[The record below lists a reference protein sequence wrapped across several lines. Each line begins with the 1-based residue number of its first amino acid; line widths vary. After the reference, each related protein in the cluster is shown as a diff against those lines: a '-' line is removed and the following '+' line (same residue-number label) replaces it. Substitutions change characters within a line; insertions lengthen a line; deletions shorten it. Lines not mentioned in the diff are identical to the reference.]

1 MLKINS
7 NLLKCG
13 SVLPRHTN
21 SLNSALQWHTAIWL
35 WLKCFSTCA
44 PKLDYP
50 DKYNLFPYSL
60 AFLLPQQTCAPD
72 IATSTDFTAYQEKKK
87 KVRYISQ
94 VLHISNGS
102 PGLSVVLEIPSLLPS
117 HRQIR
122 SHPCPRLWRAQLKCA
137 PSDHLA
143 LVRRREGL
151 SSHLWYHCNLH
162 SCIYFRSSLKPG
174 V

>member
-21 SLNSALQWHTAIWL
+21 SLNSALQWHTALWL

-50 DKYNLFPYSL
+50 DKYNFFPYSL
-60 AFLLPQQTCAPD
+60 AFLLPQQLCAPD

-87 KVRYISQ
+87 RYISQ
-94 VLHISNGS
+94 VLHICNGS
-102 PGLSVVLEIPSLLPS
+102 PRLRVVLEIPSLP
-117 HRQIR
+117 
-122 SHPCPRLWRAQLKCA
+122 
-137 PSDHLA
+137 PSDPQPPLPKA
-143 LVRRREGL
+143 LESTTEVCTKWSFNPAVEKGRAFL
-151 SSHLWYHCNLH
+151 TPLIPL
-162 SCIYFRSSLKPG
+162 
-174 V
+174 